1 MDRKEQLRKRM
12 MAKFIISADEI
23 MQKEGFDKITIRN
36 VAQLAGYNSATL
48 YNYFD
53 DLDHLLFYMSMR
65 YLAEYSLGIERVA
78 EHYKDS
84 LERYLGIWSFFIDQ
98 SFEKPKMFYEIFF
111 SPKYRNLLDV
121 TMIDYYDL
129 FPEEWH
135 AQMELVKQMYGGK
148 NLYVRNRIL
157 LEELARDG
165 YILEK
170 NINRINTGTIYA
182 YQAVLNDLRQE
193 IRFEHFKE
201 ELMDIIG
208 FFITGDWEKSNKL
221 LKLSREG

>member
-78 EHYKDS
+78 
-84 LERYLGIWSFFIDQ
+84 
-98 SFEKPKMFYEIFF
+98 
-111 SPKYRNLLDV
+111 
-121 TMIDYYDL
+121 
-129 FPEEWH
+129 
-135 AQMELVKQMYGGK
+135 
-148 NLYVRNRIL
+148 
-157 LEELARDG
+157 
-165 YILEK
+165 
-170 NINRINTGTIYA
+170 
-182 YQAVLNDLRQE
+182 
-193 IRFEHFKE
+193 
-201 ELMDIIG
+201 
-208 FFITGDWEKSNKL
+208 
-221 LKLSREG
+221 

>member
-1 MDRKEQLRKRM
+1 MERKEQLRKRM

-65 YLAEYSLGIERVA
+65 YLAEYSLKIERVA
-78 EHYKDS
+78 EHYKDP

-121 TMIDYYDL
+121 TMTDYYKL

-135 AQMELVKQMYGGK
+135 VGMGLVKQMYSGK
-148 NLYVRNRIL
+148 NIYVRNRVL
-157 LEELARDG
+157 LEDLLKAG
-165 YILEK
+165 YISDQDM
-170 NINRINTGTIYA
+170 NRINTGTIYA
-182 YQAVLNDLRQE
+182 YQAVLNDLRQG
-193 IRFEHFKE
+193 IQFEHFKE
-201 ELMDIIG
+201 ELMDIIRY
-208 FFITGDWEKSNKL
+208 FVTGKW
-221 LKLSREG
+221 RQ